1 MFAEICNQ
9 QEDQLMIDD
18 DHQQQQ
24 HQQQNSLR
32 ILSPSLSLSLN
43 VSILPSQSCTVLQ
56 GSLFP

>member
-1 MFAEICNQ
+1 MLAEICNQ

-32 ILSPSLSLSLN
+32 IHSLSLSMSL
-43 VSILPSQSCTVLQ
+43 ILPSQSCTVLQ

>member
-1 MFAEICNQ
+1 MFAEICKQ

-32 ILSPSLSLSLN
+32 ILSLSIN
-43 VSILPSQSCTVLQ
+43 VSILPSQSCTVSQ